1 MNRLISCLLS
11 ALISAFSFTATA
23 TDGQLAADEAHA
35 AAERGEILIIDVRTP
50 AEWRETG
57 IPKGAK
63 AVEFGASDFLDRM
76 VEAVASDRSRPV
88 ALICRSGNRSTRAVD
103 TLRAN
108 GFLTSLISE
117 RECREVALVPV
128 GSSVAYQFKQRGQN
142 DFRDF

>member
-1 MNRLISCLLS
+1 MKRLISCLLS
-11 ALISAFSFTATA
+11 ALISAFSLSATA
-23 TDGQLAADEAHA
+23 TDGQLAADEAYA

-63 AVEFGASDFLDRM
+63 AVEFGASNFLDRM

-103 TLRAN
+103 TLRTN
-108 GFLTSLISE
+108 GFSHVLNI
-117 RECREVALVPV
+117 REGMSGGSFGPGWLKRGLPIQEEVT
-128 GSSVAYQFKQRGQN
+128 R
-142 DFRDF
+142 